1 MVKRLWSVREIHL
14 QVLPRGVVRPGV
26 GVGARRREALVAE
39 GLPDEKGRGG
49 RRNGDV
55 SAYLESLSV
64 AGPVAVGLCAT
75 AGIQG
80 PHVIPILK

>member
-1 MVKRLWSVREIHL
+1 MGIAAGGS
-14 QVLPRGVVRPGV
+14 
-26 GVGARRREALVAE
+26 EALVAE

-49 RRNGDV
+49 HRNGDV